1 MLLLL
6 FSRPSSNRPS
16 RSIAPVAPSLSSLI
30 HPPTCIAPRNPSSAR
45 SPPPLHPSL
54 PSLPSLPSPLRS
66 PCRAPPRPRLSPTLP
81 AKRNPSRHLRPR
93 QRTDG
98 NEANIAFMPCVA
110 DCKDSAVHSRAL
122 QRKRTKRRMD
132 NVPQK
137 TRMLET
143 KSRPGWGYSRH
154 THRKA
159 PRLQILRTDSCPQGM
174 RGVPVVRSG
183 VSLFCFLLSHERSTL
198 VSTKSEP
205 YRTGYPYAVPQGVR
219 PQPLLGIRRPESH
232 VRPESAQTRL
242 MSTYLV
248 ELLFEAHQTSFAF
261 TNLRPLDPL
270 GSLLS

>member
-1 MLLLL
+1 MAT
-6 FSRPSSNRPS
+6 RQ
-16 RSIAPVAPSLSSLI
+16 
-30 HPPTCIAPRNPSSAR
+30 T
-45 SPPPLHPSL
+45 L
-54 PSLPSLPSPLRS
+54 PSFLAWRIAKIPQFIPE
-66 PCRAPPRPRLSPTLP
+66 PCKESEPKEEWITYHKKQECLKPNL
-81 AKRNPSRHLRPR
+81 
-93 QRTDG
+93 
-98 NEANIAFMPCVA
+98 V
-110 DCKDSAVHSRAL
+110 
-122 QRKRTKRRMD
+122 
-132 NVPQK
+132 
-137 TRMLET
+137 
-143 KSRPGWGYSRH
+143 PGWGYRRH

-159 PRLQILRTDSCPQGM
+159 TRLLILRADNCPQGM

-219 PQPLLGIRRPESH
+219 PQPRLGIRRPESH

-261 TNLRPLDPL
+261 TNLRPLEPL